1 LLGGRVAA
9 NTCAG
14 WVLPGDERAMSRLP
28 LWPREVLPVLLAVVW
43 VLPVASTFSILLMDD
58 YLNVSMCMFSYAL

>member
-1 LLGGRVAA
+1 
-9 NTCAG
+9 
-14 WVLPGDERAMSRLP
+14 MSRLP

-58 YLNVSMCMFSYAL
+58 YLNVLMGLFSYAL